1 MVQFKLGFGH
11 FAPPLILTAFA
22 MNSEPTRHF
31 KLFLNFRGFSVKMG
45 AISKL
50 INFDFYSGQNY
61 LTSTTHQPDW
71 QILGSIGSAILRL
84 LDSNKQTNTQDKQ
97 SM

>member
-1 MVQFKLGFGH
+1 M
-11 FAPPLILTAFA
+11 
-22 MNSEPTRHF
+22 R
-31 KLFLNFRGFSVKMG
+31 

-61 LTSTTHQPDW
+61 STTHQPDW

-84 LDSNKQTNTQDKQ
+84 LDTNKQTNTQDKQ